1 MAQRKEIAN
10 LNQALADRDKMQ
22 KELQVEIDN
31 NLAGKDQEMSGLR
44 LKLKDWS
51 ESLLVKD
58 EILGKQRI
66 QI

>member
-1 MAQRKEIAN
+1 M
-10 LNQALADRDKMQ
+10 NQALADRDKMQ